1 MLQIFTLG
9 SHDHSYRDGWI
20 FSLSSPKVWTALEA
34 TTDFEILI
42 EELFVFVYYRI
53 TISLLHRWAV
63 LCRRAG
69 RLGHWMRHEQHSR
82 RLCQRSELL
91 SVDSINNTFLKS
103 IFWIYSKFS
112 ASLITFQTYSNKI
125 WNMRKAFTENH
136 SMKFVVKNLP
146 LFALTTLL
154 KQLWLRIT
162 VVG

>member
-1 MLQIFTLG
+1 MLQIFTFG
-9 SHDHSYRDGWI
+9 SQDHSYRDGRI
-20 FSLSSPKVWTALEA
+20 FSLSSPHESLTALEA

-42 EELFVFVYYRI
+42 EELLVYYRI
-53 TISLLHRWAV
+53 TISLLHRGAV
-63 LCRRAG
+63 LCRRTG

-162 VVG
+162 VVE